1 VTKIKNAVLF
11 TDDEGMHFHAK
22 GEISLLPDMWGEAGE
37 Y

>member
-1 VTKIKNAVLF
+1 MF

-22 GEISLLPDMWGEAGE
+22 GAISLLPDMWEEAGE